1 MTWTTTDF
9 LEVSAHVSSKIATNG
24 SFRDKRIKKIIIF
37 EGIISNQKRRST
49 TKVIHV
55 FEMFLE
61 ALYLLQLYIFWK
73 WVHAFY
79 WKWPQGSLRIKKIL
93 KIYHFLGFYSKAKI
107 EEWEKGNLFFMIILE
122 YVYLVLLYI
131 NTIGS
136 VLTHFS
142 EISNHILL
150 WSLKSKKN

>member
-1 MTWTTTDF
+1 
-9 LEVSAHVSSKIATNG
+9 
-24 SFRDKRIKKIIIF
+24 
-37 EGIISNQKRRST
+37 
-49 TKVIHV
+49 
-55 FEMFLE
+55 MFLRCFWK
-61 ALYLLQLYIFWK
+61 LFTFFSYIFSGSECTRFTESG
-73 WVHAFY
+73 H
-79 WKWPQGSLRIKKIL
+79 QGSLRIKKIL